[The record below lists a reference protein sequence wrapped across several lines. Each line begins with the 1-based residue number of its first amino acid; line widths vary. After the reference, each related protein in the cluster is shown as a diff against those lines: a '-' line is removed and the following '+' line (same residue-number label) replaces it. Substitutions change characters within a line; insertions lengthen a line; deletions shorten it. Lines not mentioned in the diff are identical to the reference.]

1 MFINIKNMNHAIK
14 SKNEKEGGI
23 IWFFPQGEVEFES
36 SLSTCCKKNSL
47 KNRKYMYCM
56 ILDNFSIQ
64 NDLIRYQ
71 LTWYMKCLISNNS
84 VDNCESIVWIFH
96 EKDHTCLWE
105 MLCWRTLGSRFFMFI
120 DLGSPYSI
128 RFFFSLRNLIPFV
141 SI

>member
-1 MFINIKNMNHAIK
+1 MNHAIK

-71 LTWYMKCLISNNS
+71 LT
-84 VDNCESIVWIFH
+84 
-96 EKDHTCLWE
+96 
-105 MLCWRTLGSRFFMFI
+105 
-120 DLGSPYSI
+120 
-128 RFFFSLRNLIPFV
+128 
-141 SI
+141 